1 MLVILLSETVVTSLK
16 RLEKYKFKAKFEGE
30 NFPELLVDEPSPIG
44 EGAGPRP
51 TQLLSAAVGHCL
63 SSSLIFCLKKARIAV
78 EALDT
83 TLRTEVSRNEMG
95 RLEVK
100 SIEAKIH
107 LSVSDEDRV
116 RLPTCLKVFENYC
129 TVTQSVRRGIPVK
142 VSFV

>member
-1 MLVILLSETVVTSLK
+1 LLSEVVVTKLK
-16 RLEKYKFKAKFEGE
+16 RLENYKFKAKFEDG
-30 NFPELLVDEPSPIG
+30 NFPELLVDEPSPTG

-51 TQLLSAAVGHCL
+51 TQLLSVAVGHCL
-63 SSSLIFCLKKARIAV
+63 SSSLLFCLKKARIAV

-83 TLRTEVSRNEMG
+83 TLKTEVSRNKVG

-107 LSVSDEDRV
+107 LVVSDEDRE
-116 RLPTCLKVFENYC
+116 RLPACLKVFENYC
-129 TVTQSVRRGIPVK
+129 TVTQSVQRGIPVK